1 MNERLEIAAR
11 IMAAWCQSD
20 DEVVNPHVAASQA
33 LGWADA
39 LIARERETRPKCE
52 HPRLMR
58 GIGLRE
64 NDCLACGA
72 KVEPQCEHP
81 MKDTL

>member
-52 HPRLMR
+52 HEYRTWID
-58 GIGLRE
+58 GGLVDMKTMKPVCRK
-64 NDCLACGA
+64 CGE
-72 KVEPQCEHP
+72 VQP
-81 MKDTL
+81 